1 MKRKRLI
8 QLILILA
15 FVPFCI
21 SAQKLIYVL
30 KSKVEVQKWQ
40 LSSKAY
46 KQVTYLQGATIE
58 LYQGEKLILKTNSD
72 KDGNYELALSCV
84 GNYTVILSAPGFNTR
99 KFSINCNSIVIKNGS
114 ADFIPSVDITGY
126 LGYKAIKDVGD
137 LGFSFPT
144 VQMADE
150 NNNMFKYGGLKFPVN
165 MNDGELKLRQKFCT
179 CNKLGDIALQNKNYA
194 LAKNYY
200 LMASSIMEKEEYPIE
215 QLKKVDEGLS
225 QEMIAERSK
234 QKRSGG
240 NAKAKVVKSGV
251 ETRKTVSSNQKS
263 TQKSN
268 TGGRKSLPVLG
279 GK

>member
-1 MKRKRLI
+1 MKRNRVLKFLLTFSLI
-8 QLILILA
+8 PVCL
-15 FVPFCI
+15 

-46 KQVTYLQGATIE
+46 KQVTYLHGATIE

-84 GNYTVILSAPGFNTR
+84 GNYTMILSAPGFNTR

-126 LGYKAIKDVGD
+126 LGYKTIKDVGD